1 MRLPDGSVAAAVEAS
16 RRELADFS
24 PTPGLDARILAG
36 SALGLDASALIAYGE
51 NAIEPSARERLARLV
66 QRRKSGV
73 PVAYLTGVKEFYGLR
88 LHVDARVLVP
98 RPETEE
104 LVDLV
109 LGEWRGRAPS
119 ILDLGTGSGAI
130 ACALARALPDAH
142 ITATDVSAGALEV
155 AATNVEALSLGD
167 DVELASGDLFDGIAG
182 PRRFDVIVAN
192 LPYVGR
198 AHLGELEPAVAAYE
212 PEIALFA
219 GEDGL
224 DVYRRMLPA
233 APGRLET
240 DGSLYMECSPLNAA
254 ALAEAASDVFGRL
267 RVEVRRDLSGH
278 ERFVIARAGARR
290 S

>member
-1 MRLPDGSVAAAVEAS
+1 MRSPDGSIAAAVEAS

-51 NAIEPSARERLARLV
+51 NLIEPSALQRLARLI
-66 QRRKSGV
+66 QRRKSGI

-88 LHVDARVLVP
+88 LHVDPRVLVP

-109 LGEWRGRAPS
+109 LHEWRGRAPS

-130 ACALARALPDAH
+130 ACALATALPDAR
-142 ITATDVSAGALEV
+142 ITATDVDDGALEV
-155 AATNVEALSLGD
+155 AMMNVDELALGD
-167 DVELASGDLFDGIAG
+167 AIELAQGDLFDAVA
-182 PRRFDVIVAN
+182 PMRRFDVIVAN

-198 AHLGELEPAVAAYE
+198 AHVDELEPAVGAHE
-212 PEIALFA
+212 PATALF
-219 GEDGL
+219 GGDDGL

-233 APGRLET
+233 APARLEP
-240 DGSLYMECSPLNAA
+240 DGTLYLECSPLNASNLA
-254 ALAEAASDVFGRL
+254 AATEELFGRSQTD
-267 RVEVRRDLSGH
+267 VRRDLAGQ
-278 ERFVIARAGARR
+278 ERFVIARTGSRP